1 MTWRFELGFVLCC
14 MLSPQLHSETF
25 KYVDERGVTFYSN
38 EPPAKAAPQP
48 AAPKP
53 EVPVPAKPAS
63 PLVPASKVPVAVPLN
78 PEKALGDW
86 PPKSIKFEK

>member
-14 MLSPQLHSETF
+14 ILSPQLHSETF

-38 EPPAKAAPQP
+38 EPPAKVAPQP
-48 AAPKP
+48 AASKP
-53 EVPVPAKPAS
+53 EVTVPATPASAPVPGSKGPA
-63 PLVPASKVPVAVPLN
+63 AVPLN

-86 PPKSIKFEK
+86 PPKSITFEK